1 MMNNSV
7 WNPAASAPKNC
18 PLLAKV
24 RSGHLVTTTVVTWIG
39 TAFRDVANPER
50 DVQILAWHCRVP
62 SLDAPMVVGETDLV
76 DNVDDRPETL
86 SPKTPQPL
94 LCYPLI
100 KSPAK
105 RNYLRRSD
113 QKSCSASM
121 EGKHPPRLRVNL
133 AFRLHWPATI
143 VVAHANLS
151 NDGMLRAARLDGND
165 ADHRDAAG
173 RFVWNGATSCY
184 HLDRFC
190 CPFPF
195 RQLCFV
201 ISRRGTPCKPIPHHL
216 YDRCRPR

>member
-86 SPKTPQPL
+86 SPKTPQPSTL
-94 LCYPLI
+94 L
-100 KSPAK
+100 PA
-105 RNYLRRSD
+105 D
-113 QKSCSASM
+113 QKPSQKKLSATQRSEIM
-121 EGKHPPRLRVNL
+121 QRLNGGQAPSTIAREFGISPSL
-133 AFRLHWPATI
+133 ASYYRR
-143 VVAHANLS
+143 
-151 NDGMLRAARLDGND
+151 RARK
-165 ADHRDAAG
+165 
-173 RFVWNGATSCY
+173 S
-184 HLDRFC
+184 
-190 CPFPF
+190 
-195 RQLCFV
+195 
-201 ISRRGTPCKPIPHHL
+201 
-216 YDRCRPR
+216 